1 MARAG
6 EAFPGQ
12 RHTGDDEDDP
22 EGEEGEVPAERRAE
36 VVADVVNAEKLV
48 VDKAFDDVED
58 PPAGEQHPEMSAP
71 RRRQLAALPRTEHQA
86 PWS

>member
-12 RHTGDDEDDP
+12 RYTGDDEDDP

-58 PPAGEQHPEMSAP
+58 PQPASSIPK
-71 RRRQLAALPRTEHQA
+71 
-86 PWS
+86 